1 MTSQLRLFV
10 DAKVNVIYLNISK
23 QILRYHSE
31 NIHVHV
37 ANNFDH
43 QFLRILH

>member
-1 MTSQLRLFV
+1 MNSQLRLFV
-10 DAKVNVIYLNISK
+10 DAKVNVKYLNISK

-31 NIHVHV
+31 NIHV